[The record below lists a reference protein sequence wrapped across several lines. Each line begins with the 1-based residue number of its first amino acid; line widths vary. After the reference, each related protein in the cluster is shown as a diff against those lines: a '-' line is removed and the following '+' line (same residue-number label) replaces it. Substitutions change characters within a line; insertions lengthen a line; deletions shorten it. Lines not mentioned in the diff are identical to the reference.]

1 MPALRVQIPQVGD
14 TVHYKSA
21 SIGRWIPA
29 HIVATNTRGAV
40 QLNVKAGFWIEVGQ
54 QAKALR
60 PRSEILA
67 TEWVTAEALAEK
79 AQKEREAARE
89 DKIAA
94 EALVEQA
101 QKDVAAA
108 KK

>member
-40 QLNVKAGFWIEVGQ
+40 QLNVKADFWIEVEQ
-54 QAKALR
+54 QAEALR
-60 PRSEILA
+60 PRDD
-67 TEWVTAEALAEK
+67 TE
-79 AQKEREAARE
+79 
-89 DKIAA
+89 IAA
-94 EALVEQA
+94 NDCFERFEKDEKVEY
-101 QKDVAAA
+101 KSESLNNWVSA
-108 KK
+108 KE